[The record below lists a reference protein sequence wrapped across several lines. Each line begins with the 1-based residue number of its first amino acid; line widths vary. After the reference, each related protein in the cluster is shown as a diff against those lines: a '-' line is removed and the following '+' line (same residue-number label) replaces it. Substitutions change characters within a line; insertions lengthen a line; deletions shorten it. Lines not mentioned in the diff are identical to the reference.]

1 MDTLPLLIVIIF
13 CIVGSACFSASETAF
28 STMNR
33 IRMKNL
39 ADNGNNRAAI
49 ALKLVD
55 QYDKLI
61 STILIGNN
69 IVNILSSSLATVVF
83 TMWLQDV
90 GVSVSTVV
98 MTIVVLI
105 FGEISPKTV
114 AKENAEAFA
123 LATAR
128 LMQALMIILT
138 PINFVFS
145 QWKKLLDHVFKKKTE
160 PGITAEELITMVDEA
175 QSDGG
180 IDEHIVELIRSA
192 IEFDDLDANDIIT
205 PRVDLVAVEKD
216 TPMEEVSN
224 IFMKSTYSRLPVY
237 EDNIDKIIGMVHEKD
252 FFTAYHNG
260 AKSLSHCIKPVIYVS
275 SGMKIS
281 RLLRLIQQSKTHIA
295 VVVDEF
301 GGTEGIVTLEDILEQ
316 LVGNIWDEHDIVEQ
330 DIEKLNDTTYVV
342 SGSCSLENFFETFDL
357 PQKEDTYESITVG
370 GWVMEELGCVPD
382 IGAQFTFEGH
392 QVTVTQVEKRHV
404 KEIQIRLAKP
414 LEQTSESD
422 KQES

>member
-13 CIVGSACFSASETAF
+13 CIVGSAYFSASETAF

-39 ADNGNNRAAI
+39 ADNGNTRAAI

-55 QYDKLI
+55 NYDKLI

-83 TMWLQDV
+83 TLWLADA

-98 MTIVVLI
+98 MTVVVLI

-114 AKENAEAFA
+114 AKENAESFA

-128 LMQALMIILT
+128 LMQFMMIILT
-138 PINFVFS
+138 PLNFIFS
-145 QWKKLLDHVFKKKTE
+145 QWKRLLDCIFKKKDD

-175 QSDGG
+175 QNDGG
-180 IDEHIVELIRSA
+180 IDEHNGELIRSA

-216 TPMEEVSN
+216 TPMEEVGEV
-224 IFMKSTYSRLPVY
+224 FMKNTYSRLPVY
-237 EDNIDKIIGMVHEKD
+237 EDNIDNIIGMVHEKD
-252 FFTAYHNG
+252 FFTAYNNG
-260 AKSLSHCIKPVIYVS
+260 AKSLAHCIKPVIYVS

-281 RLLRLIQQSKTHIA
+281 RLLRMIQQSKTHIA

-301 GGTEGIVTLEDILEQ
+301 GGTEGIVTLEDVLEQ
-316 LVGNIWDEHDIVEQ
+316 LVGDIWDEHDIVEQ
-330 DIEKLNDTTYVV
+330 EIEEINNTTFMV
-342 SGSCSLENFFETFDL
+342 SGSCSLEDFFETFHL
-357 PQKEDTYESITVG
+357 PEQQDEYESITVG

-382 IGAQFTFEGH
+382 IGAHFAFEGH
-392 QVTVTQVEKRHV
+392 EVFVTKVEKRHV
-404 KEIQIRLAKP
+404 KEIRFQLAEPIVEK
-414 LEQTSESD
+414 EA
-422 KQES
+422 

>member
-13 CIVGSACFSASETAF
+13 CIVGSAYFSASETAF

-39 ADNGNNRAAI
+39 ADNGNTRAAI

-55 QYDKLI
+55 NYDKLI

-83 TMWLQDV
+83 TLWLADA

-98 MTIVVLI
+98 MTVVVLI

-114 AKENAEAFA
+114 AKENAESFA

-128 LMQALMIILT
+128 LMQFLMIILT
-138 PINFVFS
+138 PLNFIFS
-145 QWKKLLDHVFKKKTE
+145 QWKRLLDCIFKKKDD

-175 QSDGG
+175 QNDGG
-180 IDEHIVELIRSA
+180 IDEHNGELIRSA

-216 TPMEEVSN
+216 TPMEEVGEV
-224 IFMKSTYSRLPVY
+224 FMKNTYSRLPVY
-237 EDNIDKIIGMVHEKD
+237 EDNIDNIIGMVHEKD
-252 FFTAYHNG
+252 FFTAYNNG
-260 AKSLSHCIKPVIYVS
+260 AKSLAHCIKPVIYVS

-301 GGTEGIVTLEDILEQ
+301 GGTEGIVTLEDVLEQ
-316 LVGNIWDEHDIVEQ
+316 LVGDIWDEHDIVEQ
-330 DIEKLNDTTYVV
+330 EIEEINNTTFMV
-342 SGSCSLENFFETFDL
+342 SGSCSLEDFFETFHL
-357 PQKEDTYESITVG
+357 PEQQDEYESITVG

-382 IGAQFTFEGH
+382 IGAHFAFEGH
-392 QVTVTQVEKRHV
+392 EVFVTKVEKRHV
-404 KEIQIRLAKP
+404 KEIRFQLAEPIVEK
-414 LEQTSESD
+414 EA
-422 KQES
+422 

>member
-13 CIVGSACFSASETAF
+13 CIIGSAYFSASETAF

-39 ADNGNNRAAI
+39 ADNGNTRAAI

-55 QYDKLI
+55 NYDKLI

-83 TMWLQDV
+83 TLWLADA

-114 AKENAEAFA
+114 VKENAESFA

-128 LMQALMIILT
+128 LMQFLMIILT
-138 PINFVFS
+138 PLNFIFS
-145 QWKKLLDHVFKKKTE
+145 QWKRLLDCIFKKKDD

-175 QSDGG
+175 QNDGG
-180 IDEHIVELIRSA
+180 IDEHNGELIRSA

-216 TPMEEVSN
+216 TPMEEVGEV
-224 IFMKSTYSRLPVY
+224 FMKNTYSRLPVY
-237 EDNIDKIIGMVHEKD
+237 EDNIDNIIGMVHEKD
-252 FFTAYHNG
+252 FFTAYNNG
-260 AKSLSHCIKPVIYVS
+260 AKSLAHCIKPVIYVS

-301 GGTEGIVTLEDILEQ
+301 GGTEGIVTLEDVLEQ
-316 LVGNIWDEHDIVEQ
+316 LVGDIWDEHDIVEQ
-330 DIEKLNDTTYVV
+330 EIEEINNTTFMV
-342 SGSCSLENFFETFDL
+342 SGSCSLEDFFETFHL
-357 PQKEDTYESITVG
+357 PEQQDEYESITVG

-382 IGAQFTFEGH
+382 IGAHFAFEGCEVF
-392 QVTVTQVEKRHV
+392 VTKVEKRHV
-404 KEIQIRLAKP
+404 KEIRFQLVEPIIEK
-414 LEQTSESD
+414 ED
-422 KQES
+422 